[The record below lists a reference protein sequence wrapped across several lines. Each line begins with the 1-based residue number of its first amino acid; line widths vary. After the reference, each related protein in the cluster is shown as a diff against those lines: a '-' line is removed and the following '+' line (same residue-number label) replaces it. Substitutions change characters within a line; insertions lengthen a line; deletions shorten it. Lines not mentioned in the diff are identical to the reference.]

1 MISQVAEKV
10 DDRHAQRRVDHRH
23 RFVQV
28 LWGSDWPHTELW
40 DFMQDEADLIDLAMA
55 AVADTTLAQK
65 LFVMN
70 TETLSFGR

>member
-1 MISQVAEKV
+1 M
-10 DDRHAQRRVDHRH
+10 
-23 RFVQV
+23 